1 MKRIKRVF
9 YVLPLW
15 FCYLSLV
22 QAQSFRPA
30 VVPAGI
36 IYNRERT
43 LNLKITTNRGIAP
56 GVEFGKL
63 QTYYK
68 TTYFQVNAGNIRHAK
83 EQRQSA
89 PPAPNYTLRPYIY
102 GKRNSFLA
110 LRAGWG
116 AKRYYSEK
124 ARQKGVALGI
134 SYSAGPTLGILKP
147 YYLALRRKSD
157 NPTQSRVTYEKYSD
171 ENASAFLDNTLIVGA
186 GAFTR
191 GLSEISFLPG
201 GNASLAFHLDWG
213 AFDEFVKA
221 LEIGVMADV
230 FIKKAPILIADTQN
244 NRTFVNFFVNLQFG
258 KRK

>member
-1 MKRIKRVF
+1 MIRFF
-9 YVLPLW
+9 YVFPCWL
-15 FCYLSLV
+15 CAMTVVY
-22 QAQSFRPA
+22 AQNFRAPVA
-30 VVPAGI
+30 SAGI
-36 IYNRERT
+36 IYNREKT
-43 LNLKITTNRGIAP
+43 INLKITTNRGIAP

-68 TTYFQVNAGNIRHAK
+68 TTCFHINAGDIRHPK

-89 PPAPNYTLRPYIY
+89 PPSPNYSLRPFIY
-102 GKRNSFLA
+102 GKRNNLLA
-110 LRAGWG
+110 VRMGWG

-124 ARQKGVALGI
+124 ARQKGVAMGI
-134 SYSAGPTLGILKP
+134 SYALGPTLGILKP

-191 GLSEISFLPG
+191 GFSEISFLPG
-201 GNASLAFHLDWG
+201 GNAMLAFHMDWG

-221 LEIGVMADV
+221 LEVGVMADV
-230 FIKKAPILIADTQN
+230 FIKKAPLMVSDAQN